1 MEDRDLGHTTTGTSC
16 DRAARERTQGHASRK
31 LPGPPHPLSN
41 GFFALRSASRT
52 GTAPNPSAFLGPL
65 TIYAR
70 SSPAGRR
77 AASRTPRS
85 SAGGLDQGHVAQLDA
100 PAAGRGRRVGHERK
114 LGPAVDRRGRHA
126 PASLLAQLERGPPAL
141 ARAGAREAR
150 FGYGRNWPKA
160 LGPLRGCAT
169 TIAAQNRHFSAQQIT
184 CAPST
189 VTRHQEFLN
198 TICG

>member
-85 SAGGLDQGHVAQLDA
+85 SAGGLDQGHVAQLDPPGA
-100 PAAGRGRRVGHERK
+100 GGGLDTSACSDQPLIAAVGTRRLHCSRSSNAARRPWHER
-114 LGPAVDRRGRHA
+114 
-126 PASLLAQLERGPPAL
+126 
-141 ARAGAREAR
+141 ARARPGSVMAGTGRKRSDRFAAVQQPSLPKIATSARNKLRAPR
-150 FGYGRNWPKA
+150 QRSHAIRN
-160 LGPLRGCAT
+160 
-169 TIAAQNRHFSAQQIT
+169 F
-184 CAPST
+184 
-189 VTRHQEFLN
+189 
-198 TICG
+198 